1 MLQKRLAGGIAVML
15 FLAGCGGTELVTGDQ
30 TGFVAADGSAV
41 VLEVSQRKPATN
53 LQATSVDGE
62 VNWQLSSETGNI
74 LLLNTWGPWCA
85 PCRKELPILQNV
97 QNEFADDGIKVIG
110 MATRTNEA
118 AVELF
123 VTQQEISFL
132 QLADYDSAVMVQLDG
147 VPSTTVPST
156 IFIDRE
162 GRIAGW
168 ALGEVDGAL
177 LRSIV
182 RSLIAEKA

>member
-1 MLQKRLAGGIAVML
+1 MLQKRLAGAIAVML
-15 FLAGCGGTELVTGDQ
+15 FLAGCGGTGIVTGDK

-62 VNWQLSSETGNI
+62 IDWQLSSETGNI
-74 LLLNTWGPWCA
+74 LLINTWGPWCA

-110 MATRTNEA
+110 MATRTNKA
-118 AVELF
+118 AVDLF
-123 VTQQEISFL
+123 ITQQEISFL
-132 QLADYDSAVMVQLDG
+132 QLADYDSSVMVQLDG

-156 IFIDRE
+156 IFIDRA

>member
-1 MLQKRLAGGIAVML
+1 MLRKRLAGGIAVML
-15 FLAGCGGTELVTGDQ
+15 FLASCGGTGIVTGDQ

-41 VLEVSQRKPATN
+41 VLEVSQRQLATN
-53 LQATSVDGE
+53 LQAKSVDGS
-62 VNWQLSSETGNI
+62 VDWQLSDETGNI

-97 QNEFADDGIKVIG
+97 QDQFAKDGVKVIG
-110 MATRTNEA
+110 MATRTNQA

-123 VTQQEISFL
+123 ISQKEISYL
-132 QLADYDSAVMVQLDG
+132 QLADFDSAVMVQLDG

-156 IFIDRE
+156 VFIDRK

-168 ALGEVDGAL
+168 ALGEVEGAL
-177 LRSIV
+177 FRSII
-182 RSLIAEKA
+182 RSLIAEES